1 MVPPINVITPI
12 ISLKRNHANNEAIMG
27 SPIGV
32 DATMVG
38 DTWRM
43 EWYIKPCPNNVGI
56 IPSIKSPMKSII
68 EYPNKDDCIK
78 NEIMNKVKAAV
89 EKSARE

>member
-1 MVPPINVITPI
+1 MSLTVLIHHYFCLVRMNNPIKVMVHPINVIMLI

-43 EWYIKPCPNNVGI
+43 E
-56 IPSIKSPMKSII
+56 
-68 EYPNKDDCIK
+68 
-78 NEIMNKVKAAV
+78 
-89 EKSARE
+89 